1 MQILVFF
8 YYHGGMKPNELEELR
23 RQLRLL
29 PLSAR
34 AIADG
39 SGLKQ
44 EWVQKFRRGEIRDPG
59 VCKVCAIRDFVAS
72 QKSGGAP

>member
-1 MQILVFF
+1 M
-8 YYHGGMKPNELEELR
+8 
-23 RQLRLL
+23 L